1 MTMNEDKMTNYEEAL
16 RFFKGLCYRV
26 PLKDADDAFCEIYDK
41 NLKVI
46 QQLVSKAR
54 PTKPDVERDGYAD
67 SEIVYDTWICPNCGK
82 RFEIDYDTYT
92 YCPNCGQALDW
103 SDLQ

>member
-1 MTMNEDKMTNYEEAL
+1 M
-16 RFFKGLCYRV
+16 
-26 PLKDADDAFCEIYDK
+26 KDADDAFCETYDK

-54 PTKPDVERDGYAD
+54 PTKPDVEGDGYAND
-67 SEIVYDTWICPNCGK
+67 AIVYDTWICPNCGK

-103 SDLQ
+103 SEEE